1 MTGLTA
7 IVMQA
12 TVLAAVSPYA
22 TAHRQA
28 LETDRPLV
36 VLVGADWCPHCVSMK
51 GNVVPQLK
59 RRGLLRK
66 VAFAMVDSDR
76 QPRLAGQLM
85 QGSSVPQ
92 LVMFWKGRRGWRRQR
107 LTGEQSV
114 ASVESFVE
122 RGITDVAQR
131 KTATSVSHESAAVQR

>member
-7 IVMQA
+7 IAMQA
-12 TVLAAVSPYA
+12 AVLAAFSPYA

-28 LETDRPLV
+28 LEMDRPLV

-51 GNVVPQLK
+51 GTVVPQLQQK
-59 RRGLLRK
+59 GLLGK

-76 QPRLAGQLM
+76 QPRLAGKLM

-92 LVMFWKGRRGWRRQR
+92 LVMYWKSSKGWRRQR
-107 LTGEQSV
+107 LTGGQSV
-114 ASVESFVE
+114 TTVERFLE
-122 RGITDVAQR
+122 RGIADVAKR
-131 KTATSVSHESAAVQR
+131 KTTKEVSSRSVAVER